1 MNETKSVGI
10 IGCGWLGKPLS
21 DELSKNLHV
30 ECFSRQTTHDNS
42 PFWQSD
48 IVIIAINTKDNYLE
62 TLKKIA
68 TLTKPASNI
77 ILMSSISIYRE
88 FDEEVDESFE
98 ITKPSLIKE
107 AEELVLSLRDNVII
121 LRLGGL
127 MGDDRVAGKWKSATD
142 FSDGYVNYIHKDDVI
157 NIVKNIIENIVH
169 IGIYNAVAP
178 QHPTREEV
186 HIKNSQ
192 KFGYDIGNFNGF
204 SNRIVSSD
212 KLIEE
217 LDYTFLHP
225 NPLEFWD

>member
-10 IGCGWLGKPLS
+10 IGCGWLGKSLAR
-21 DELSKNLHV
+21 ELSKNLHV
-30 ECFSRQTTHDNS
+30 ECFSRQTTNDNS

-62 TLKKIA
+62 TLRKIA
-68 TLTKPASNI
+68 TLTKPTCNI

-88 FDEEVDESFE
+88 FDEDVDESFE
-98 ITKPSLIKE
+98 ITQPSLIKE
-107 AEELVLSLRDNVII
+107 AEDLIFGLKENVII

-127 MGDDRVAGKWKSATD
+127 MGDDRVAGRWKSAAD

-157 NIVKNIIENIVH
+157 NIIKKMIENIVNL
-169 IGIYNAVAP
+169 GIYNLVAP
-178 QHPTREEV
+178 LHPSRQEI
-186 HIKNSQ
+186 HRKNSQ
-192 KFGYDIGNFNGF
+192 KAGSEIGKFEGF
-204 SNRIVSSD
+204 SKRRVSSE
-212 KLIEE
+212 KVIKE